1 MIWYH
6 GERNLRMEHHRL
18 EEQLNYY
25 RARAAEYD
33 TSLQSAAHPVEENQG
48 WSQAVQSLRALGPQ
62 SLVLE
67 LAGGTGIWTEELIRI
82 ASDLTVLDGSPEMLG
97 RNRLKFNDERIRY
110 EIADLFAWE
119 PAQQYDLVFFAF
131 WLSHVPP
138 DLLDPFLDKL
148 QRAVAPGGNV
158 FIVDEPA
165 GGRQISGPT
174 QDGVYQRRILQDGR
188 VFNIIKVY
196 YDPVDIQR
204 RLQQR
209 GFEPTGLQIG
219 ESFFHLIGTQGH
231 GN

>member
-1 MIWYH
+1 MP
-6 GERNLRMEHHRL
+6 RSLL

-25 RARAAEYD
+25 NARAAEYD
-33 TSLQSAAHPVEENQG
+33 SSLRSSDQSAEVNRE
-48 WSQAVQSLRALGPQ
+48 WTQAVRALQALGPQ
-62 SLVLE
+62 NLVLE

-82 ASDLTVLDGSPEMLG
+82 ASDLTVLDGSPEML
-97 RNRLKFNDERIRY
+97 RLNRLKLNDARVRY
-110 EIADLFAWE
+110 EVADLFAWE
-119 PAQQYDLVFFAF
+119 PAQPYDLVFFAF

-148 QRAVAPGGNV
+148 QRAVAPGGNI

-174 QDGVYQRRILQDGR
+174 QEGMYQQRTLQDGR

-209 GFEPTGLQIG
+209 GFEPIGLQIG
-219 ESFFHLIGTQGH
+219 ESFFHLISTQGH